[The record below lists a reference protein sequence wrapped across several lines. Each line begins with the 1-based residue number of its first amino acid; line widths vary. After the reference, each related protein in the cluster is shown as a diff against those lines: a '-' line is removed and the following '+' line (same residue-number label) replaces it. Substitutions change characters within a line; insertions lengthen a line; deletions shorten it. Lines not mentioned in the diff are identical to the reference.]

1 MMAARKSRKTR
12 SPRRGEYVVFIS
24 HSSVDL
30 WIAGQMAK
38 EIRAAGA
45 KPWLDELEMEGGDQ
59 IRDRILRGI
68 DACSEAVVLITPQSI
83 KSDWVSFEIGAVS
96 IQRKRVTPVLQ
107 YVSHD
112 QLKIL
117 ADTKSLE
124 LNRFDQYLTQLKQR
138 IRKR

>member
-1 MMAARKSRKTR
+1 MASRKSRKTA
-12 SPRRGEYVVFIS
+12 PRKSGEYVVFIS

-38 EIRAAGA
+38 EIKAAGA
-45 KPWLDELEMEGGDQ
+45 RPWLDELDLEGGDL

-68 DACSEAVVLITPQSI
+68 DACREAVVLITPQSI

-138 IRKR
+138 MRRR